1 MEDLRKRDRI
11 AFSPEQ
17 SNFTVG
23 NKFIA
28 SSDSLREMITRT
40 EKGRESISQSAACPE
55 LVWNRGI
62 FSGHPPAAGWT
73 AAGVVLN
80 KLGPMGELFSSA
92 TAQPFLF
99 AFTLFQ
105 TKRQ

>member
-1 MEDLRKRDRI
+1 M
-11 AFSPEQ
+11 
-17 SNFTVG
+17 
-23 NKFIA
+23 
-28 SSDSLREMITRT
+28 
-40 EKGRESISQSAACPE
+40 SQSAACLA
-55 LVWNRGI
+55 LVWSRGI

-80 KLGPMGELFSSA
+80 NLGPMGELFSSA

-105 TKRQ
+105 TKKQWGDKHLKASKGTTPKSLALL